1 MASILKTDQIRELT
15 PGNGVMAVSPLKLSD
30 GSVSNPSLA
39 FTNDS
44 DSGLYRIDNNKIGVA
59 SNGIKVGEIG
69 PGYGGFVGGAV
80 QTLSSSASTGITT
93 GDSYLLNTQFTPK
106 LNNSLIVIFANVC
119 TVSQSG
125 SNDHRIHAI
134 YQTSPLLTELASIQF
149 YFGGAGAST
158 TRGGGTIMALVQN
171 SVLTS
176 RIFAIRIQ
184 HASGGTL
191 STMGS
196 YSLLVQE
203 IMV

>member
-15 PGNGVMAVSPLKLSD
+15 PGNGVMAVNPIKLSD

-44 DSGLYRIDNNKIGVA
+44 DSGLYRIDNNKIG
-59 SNGIKVGEIG
+59 EIG

-80 QTLSSSASTGITT
+80 QTLSSSASTPITT

-106 LNNSLIVIFANVC
+106 LSNSLIVIFANIC
-119 TVSQSG
+119 SVSQSG
-125 SNDHRIHAI
+125 ANDHRVHSIF
-134 YQTSPLLTELASIQF
+134 QVSPLSTELAKAEF
-149 YFGGAGAST
+149 YFGGAGGST
-158 TRGGGTIMALVQN
+158 TRSGGAIMALVQN

-176 RIFAIRIQ
+176 RTFAIRVG

-191 STMGS
+191 STLGS
-196 YSLLVQE
+196 YSLLIQE

>member
-15 PGNGVMAVSPLKLSD
+15 PGNGVMAVNPIKLSD

-80 QTLSSSASTGITT
+80 QTLSSSASTPITT

-106 LNNSLIVIFANVC
+106 LSNSLIVIFANIC
-119 TVSQSG
+119 SASQSG
-125 SNDHRIHAI
+125 VNDHRVHSIF
-134 YQTSPLLTELASIQF
+134 QVSPLSTELAKAEF
-149 YFGGAGAST
+149 YFGGAGGST
-158 TRGGGTIMALVQN
+158 TRSGGAIMALVQN

-176 RIFAIRIQ
+176 RTFAIRVG

-196 YSLLVQE
+196 YSLLIQE